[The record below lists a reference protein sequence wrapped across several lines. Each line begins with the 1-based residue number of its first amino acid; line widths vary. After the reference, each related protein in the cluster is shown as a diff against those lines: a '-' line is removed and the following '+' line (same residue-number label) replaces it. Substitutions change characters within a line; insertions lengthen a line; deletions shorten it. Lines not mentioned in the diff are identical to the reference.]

1 MEIVAAIEAVAIV
14 YLASKLQSTEHRQ
27 EKVEA
32 ASSAMLTYLTMTDR
46 LKDFYEW
53 LDEQAEQ

>member
-1 MEIVAAIEAVAIV
+1 MEVVAAIEAVAIV

-27 EKVEA
+27 EKA
-32 ASSAMLTYLTMTDR
+32 KATASAMLTYLTMTDR

-53 LDEQAEQ
+53 LDEQVEQ